1 MGGCDI
7 ILQLAAVEPYFQPYS
22 GPDKYLLQE
31 EHDEDRESRSHSNN
45 TRKEF
50 EYQNQQNEIYQ

>member
-31 EHDEDRESRSHSNN
+31 EHDEDRESCSHSNN
-45 TRKEF
+45 A
-50 EYQNQQNEIYQ
+50 